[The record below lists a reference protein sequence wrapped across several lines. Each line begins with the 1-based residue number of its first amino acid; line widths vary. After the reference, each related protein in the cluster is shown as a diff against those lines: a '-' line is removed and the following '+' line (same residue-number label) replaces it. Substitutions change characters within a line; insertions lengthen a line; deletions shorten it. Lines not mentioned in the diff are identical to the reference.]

1 MTEPARIS
9 VERHGPV
16 ALVTLERPDRRNVI
30 DLQLVDEIVSAFDE
44 LEADE
49 EIAAVVVTGRGT
61 AFCAGADLGT
71 LEAGRTEDF
80 LRIYEG
86 FLRVGRS
93 TLPTIAAVNG
103 AAVGAGMNLALCC
116 DVRIVAPEA
125 RLISRFP
132 SLGLHPGG
140 GHGWMVMEAA
150 GPELAAAMLLF
161 GHELRGSEIVDAGL
175 ALQLVEGEKLV
186 EVATAFAARAAD
198 VPRPLLAK
206 LKETLRKHRV
216 VGDQDEAV
224 AVELEA
230 QAWSKEQPFFVEK
243 IRSFR
248 KG

>member
-1 MTEPARIS
+1 MSEPARIS
-9 VERHGPV
+9 VERKGAV
-16 ALVTLERPDRRNVI
+16 AVVTLERQDQRNVI
-30 DLQLVDEIVSAFDE
+30 DLQLVAELGTAFDE

-49 EIAAVVVTGRGT
+49 AIHAVVVTGRGT

-103 AAVGAGMNLALCC
+103 PAVGAGMNLALCC
-116 DVRIVAPEA
+116 DLRIVAPEA
-125 RLISRFP
+125 RFISRFP

-140 GHGWMVMEAA
+140 GHGWMVMQTG
-150 GPELAAAMLLF
+150 GPEVAAAMLLF
-161 GHELRGSEIVDAGL
+161 GHELRGGEIVDAGL
-175 ALQLVEGEKLV
+175 ALQVVGGEGLVEA
-186 EVATAFAARAAD
+186 ATAFGARAAD
-198 VPRPLLAK
+198 VPRPLLSK
-206 LKETLRKHRV
+206 LKETLRTHRTI
-216 VGDQDEAV
+216 GDHDEAV

-248 KG
+248 K